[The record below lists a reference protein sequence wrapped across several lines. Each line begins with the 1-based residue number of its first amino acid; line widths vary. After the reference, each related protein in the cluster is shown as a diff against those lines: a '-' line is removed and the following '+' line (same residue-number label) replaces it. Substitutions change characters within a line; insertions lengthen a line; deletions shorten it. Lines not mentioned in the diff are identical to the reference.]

1 MSVFSYMAQIEKWTS
16 TLFDVVNL
24 FDFDMLCDVVFGAV
38 LSDDIS
44 VAQIK

>member
-1 MSVFSYMAQIEKWTS
+1 MSVFSCMAQIEKWTS
-16 TLFDVVNL
+16 TLFDVVIL
-24 FDFDMLCDVVFGAV
+24 FDFDMLCDVVFCAV